1 MGEPATTV
9 AGLPSERERRR
20 LYIFSSRANHR
31 GRQKQGNGVEPRRE
45 EESKSRP
52 QKGEGVNVSPFSF
65 RFVSFRRGRQ
75 AGRLV
80 EALEGPAF
88 EGLHYRRLKKR
99 NRKTLREKEEEGRRP
114 GGVG

>member
-1 MGEPATTV
+1 MGEPARTV
-9 AGLPSERERRR
+9 AGLPSERESRR
-20 LYIFSSRANHR
+20 LYVFSSRANHR

-75 AGRLV
+75 AGRQARRGARRAGV
-80 EALEGPAF
+80 RGPP
-88 EGLHYRRLKKR
+88 LPTTK
-99 NRKTLREKEEEGRRP
+99 KEEQENAKRKRGR
-114 GGVG
+114 G

>member
-1 MGEPATTV
+1 M
-9 AGLPSERERRR
+9 
-20 LYIFSSRANHR
+20 
-31 GRQKQGNGVEPRRE
+31 
-45 EESKSRP
+45 
-52 QKGEGVNVSPFSF
+52 SPFSF
-65 RFVSFRRGRQ
+65 RFVSPRQ

-99 NRKTLREKEEEGRRP
+99 NRKMLREKEEEGRRP